1 MNKKTVSILTFA
13 MLGALSATAQQK
25 TALSYWFDTPVT
37 LKGQQVWYG
46 GHPEKWTHKKPIS
59 AGDTARNPDSDWES
73 KSLPIGNGSIG
84 ANILGSVEA
93 ERITLN
99 EKTLWRGGPNTKK
112 GAAYYGM

>member
-59 AGDTARNPDSDWES
+59 AGDTARNRIRIG
-73 KSLPIGNGSIG
+73 SLSHCLSVMEVLVPISWD
-84 ANILGSVEA
+84 
-93 ERITLN
+93 R
-99 EKTLWRGGPNTKK
+99 
-112 GAAYYGM
+112 

>member
-46 GHPEKWTHKKPIS
+46 GHPENGLTRSLSRLVIPPAIRIRIGSQSHCLSVMEASVPIS
-59 AGDTARNPDSDWES
+59 WDR
-73 KSLPIGNGSIG
+73 
-84 ANILGSVEA
+84 
-93 ERITLN
+93 
-99 EKTLWRGGPNTKK
+99 
-112 GAAYYGM
+112 

>member
-25 TALSYWFDTPVT
+25 TPLSYWFDTPVT

-46 GHPEKWTHKKPIS
+46 GHPEKWTHKKQIS

-73 KSLPIGNGSIG
+73 KSLPIGN
-84 ANILGSVEA
+84 
-93 ERITLN
+93 
-99 EKTLWRGGPNTKK
+99 
-112 GAAYYGM
+112 

>member
-46 GHPEKWTHKKPIS
+46 GHPEKWTQKKPI
-59 AGDTARNPDSDWES
+59 
-73 KSLPIGNGSIG
+73 
-84 ANILGSVEA
+84 
-93 ERITLN
+93 
-99 EKTLWRGGPNTKK
+99 
-112 GAAYYGM
+112 